1 MENFRILIVKGGIYL
16 DPVEK
21 TWLLSQDIDAILL
34 PWALMDEVRTLLV
47 LSKISST
54 PKEVP
59 ADRY

>member
-1 MENFRILIVKGGIYL
+1 LNGGGWIYL
-16 DPVEK
+16 EPVEK
-21 TWLLSQDIDAILL
+21 TLGLSQDMDAILL

-47 LSKISST
+47 LSKISSM

>member
-1 MENFRILIVKGGIYL
+1 MKIFRILIVEGGIYL
-16 DPVEK
+16 EPVEK